1 LMADLGADV
10 LKVEEPNGDPARLR
24 GPFPG
29 GRVDPEQSGLFLAL
43 NTNKRGI
50 TLDLGRQRDELL
62 RLVAWADILVHNYS
76 PRDMAARGIDYQT
89 FRAINPRL
97 VMCSI
102 TPFGLTGP
110 HKDYVAHDLTLSHAG
125 GWAWLS
131 PGALDNAALPPLK
144 AFGQQCGFQGGLA
157 AATATLGAYYRALDS
172 GTGEHIDLSVQSFI
186 ASFLEQAVVYYSYL
200 GRVASRLGQRY
211 MYPWGMYECQDG
223 LIFLVVAEEDQWER
237 LVELM
242 DTPEWTTWEIFA
254 DRAGRI
260 KNQDA
265 LKIYVEE
272 WTRQWKVED
281 LFHAGQARRLC
292 FAPVLT
298 MAGLARQEQLLT
310 RDFFAEV
317 THPRAGKLTH
327 LGQPYLLHEPWWQIR
342 RPAPLLGQ
350 HNADVKNETRD
361 LRLETGTQ
369 EQVSS
374 LQSLVSSS
382 QQAPSLKSEASS
394 PQQVSSLQSPV
405 SNPLPLAGVRVADFS
420 WVWAGPYGTMH
431 LAYLGAEVIKIE
443 SRAHLD
449 LMRRLPIAPRGVK
462 AGVDTSGP
470 FNQWNQGKKSLQV
483 NLEKAEGKALVKEL
497 IQHCDVVIEN
507 FATGVMD
514 ELGLSYD
521 ELKKLKPD
529 LIMVSISG
537 YGHTGPNKNY
547 MGYGPAIPALTGLS
561 MLSGYPGGPP
571 QELGVSIGDPNAGIT
586 AAGAICAALAA
597 RKRTGQGQ
605 YVDVSLWGAAAVL
618 AVEGWMDYAMNGTE
632 PPRQGNRDTWMSPH
646 NCFRC
651 LGDDTWVTIA
661 CGTEDEWRALCHVMG
676 HEHLLDDPRFR
687 TMSDRK
693 AHEDALEQLITTW
706 TTQRDRWEITHS
718 LQAVGVAAF
727 PSMSSKD
734 LVEDAHLNERGF
746 FARLPHPS
754 VGTQTHT
761 GIPWLLTNAP
771 NGVRSPA
778 PLLGQHTDEV
788 LRNVLG
794 YADDDIARLREQQVL
809 Y

>member
-1 LMADLGADV
+1 
-10 LKVEEPNGDPARLR
+10 
-24 GPFPG
+24 
-29 GRVDPEQSGLFLAL
+29 
-43 NTNKRGI
+43 
-50 TLDLGRQRDELL
+50 
-62 RLVAWADILVHNYS
+62 
-76 PRDMAARGIDYQT
+76 
-89 FRAINPRL
+89 
-97 VMCSI
+97 
-102 TPFGLTGP
+102 
-110 HKDYVAHDLTLSHAG
+110 
-125 GWAWLS
+125 
-131 PGALDNAALPPLK
+131 
-144 AFGQQCGFQGGLA
+144 
-157 AATATLGAYYRALDS
+157 
-172 GTGEHIDLSVQSFI
+172 
-186 ASFLEQAVVYYSYL
+186 
-200 GRVASRLGQRY
+200 
-211 MYPWGMYECQDG
+211 
-223 LIFLVVAEEDQWER
+223 
-237 LVELM
+237 
-242 DTPEWTTWEIFA
+242 
-254 DRAGRI
+254 
-260 KNQDA
+260 
-265 LKIYVEE
+265 
-272 WTRQWKVED
+272 
-281 LFHAGQARRLC
+281 
-292 FAPVLT
+292 
-298 MAGLARQEQLLT
+298 
-310 RDFFAEV
+310 
-317 THPRAGKLTH
+317 
-327 LGQPYLLHEPWWQIR
+327 
-342 RPAPLLGQ
+342 
-350 HNADVKNETRD
+350 
-361 LRLETGTQ
+361 
-369 EQVSS
+369 
-374 LQSLVSSS
+374 
-382 QQAPSLKSEASS
+382 
-394 PQQVSSLQSPV
+394 
-405 SNPLPLAGVRVADFS
+405 S
-420 WVWAGPYGTMH
+420 WVWAGPYCTMH
-431 LAYLGAEVIKIE
+431 LAHLGAEVIKIE
-443 SRAHLD
+443 SRARLD
-449 LMRRLPIAPRGVK
+449 LMRRLPIAPRGIK

-470 FNQWNQGKKSLQV
+470 FNQWNQGKKSFQV

-597 RKRTGQGQ
+597 RKRTGHGQ
-605 YVDVSLWGAAAVL
+605 YIDVSLWGAAAVL

-651 LGDDTWVTIA
+651 LGEDTWVTIA
-661 CGTEDEWRALCHVMG
+661 CGTEEEWQALCRVMG
-676 HEHLLDDPRFR
+676 HEDMIDDPRFR

-706 TTQRDRWEITHS
+706 TTQRDRWEITRS

-746 FARLPHPS
+746 FARLPHPG

-761 GIPWLLTNAP
+761 GIPWILTNSP

-788 LRNVLG
+788 LRDVLG
-794 YADDDIARLREQQVL
+794 YGDADIARLREQQVL